1 MGSLVPLR
9 AASWEMEHDN
19 FTLRPLGNALDWPR
33 STERARE
40 PITRG
45 HDQPPESTVLPQDIE
60 WSGGANGKYPAK
72 KIT

>member
-1 MGSLVPLR
+1 MITSLPDLLAVL
-9 AASWEMEHDN
+9 
-19 FTLRPLGNALDWPR
+19 FDWPH

-40 PITRG
+40 PIARG
-45 HDQPPESTVLPQDIE
+45 HDQPPESTVVRQDIE